1 MSEHATLPHDQ
12 SILNSNCRP
21 TDGQRDR
28 KVFIGH
34 EIVAITVL
42 VEDRASENKAR
53 QCTELN
59 GFVQAIP
66 DAVDAEADIEQC
78 GAKPCKP
85 DEGE

>member
-1 MSEHATLPHDQ
+1 M
-12 SILNSNCRP
+12 
-21 TDGQRDR
+21 
-28 KVFIGH
+28 
-34 EIVAITVL
+34 AITVL